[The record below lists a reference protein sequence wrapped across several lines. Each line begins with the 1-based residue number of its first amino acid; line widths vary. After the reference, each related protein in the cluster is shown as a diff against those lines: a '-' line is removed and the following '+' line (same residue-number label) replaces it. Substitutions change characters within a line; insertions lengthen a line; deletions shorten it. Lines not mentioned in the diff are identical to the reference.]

1 MPWVLF
7 RKMFLMV
14 TFTRDK
20 KSNFPKT
27 ETIEKNSVHFIKLL
41 LTVS

>member
-1 MPWVLF
+1 MKQHKIRQIFKMPWVLF

-27 ETIEKNSVHFIKLL
+27 ETIQAKK
-41 LTVS
+41 

>member
-27 ETIEKNSVHFIKLL
+27 ETIQAKK
-41 LTVS
+41 